1 MPTMAANV
9 EKESLILSKNK
20 VLSII
25 SFFLWRMREAI
36 MRRKR
41 TESSISIIIMVFELG
56 YGWRQH
62 LLFLP

>member
-1 MPTMAANV
+1 MPAMAANV
-9 EKESLILSKNK
+9 ENESLILSKNK

>member
-9 EKESLILSKNK
+9 ENESLILSKNK